1 MGIFS
6 AVLGLPLAPVRGVVW
21 LGDIVRRQVEEEL
34 YSPAAL
40 RRQLDDIDNARASGQ
55 LSEEEAARAEEQ
67 VVARMTGR
75 ETSGGTE

>member
-55 LSEEEAARAEEQ
+55 ISEEEAARAEEQ